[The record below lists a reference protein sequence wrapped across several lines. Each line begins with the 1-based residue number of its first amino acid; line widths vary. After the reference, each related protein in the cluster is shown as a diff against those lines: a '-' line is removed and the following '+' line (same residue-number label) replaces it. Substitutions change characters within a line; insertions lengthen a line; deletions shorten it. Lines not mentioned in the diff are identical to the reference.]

1 MSEKQ
6 LLAIILGY
14 FLILIGVSFFTSKKS
29 DNKTFFTANKNSPW
43 YLIAFGM
50 IGASLSGVTFISI
63 PGWVNTSKW
72 SYFQT
77 VLGYFFGYLVI
88 IWVLLPLYYRL
99 NLTSIYGYLEQRF
112 GYWSHKSGSVFF
124 MISRLLGSALR
135 LYLVAMVLHKFI
147 FEGLNISF
155 GLTVILSILL
165 IWLYTFRGGIKTI
178 ILTDTLQTAFMLL
191 SVVLSIYLISNEL
204 DLGFGAL
211 TTLVTESPSSQIF
224 FFDPADPRDFYKN
237 FFGGM
242 FITIAMTG
250 LDQDMMQKNLSCRS
264 LKDARKNMIWFS
276 VILIFVNLLFLSL
289 GTLLYEYVEVNGIG
303 LPEKSDQLFPQI
315 ALKHFG
321 PFMAIIFLLGL
332 IAAAYSSAD
341 SALTALTTSFCVDI
355 LDFEKQ
361 ENPPVKTRMLV
372 HIGFSILSGLLIIA
386 FKALNNEAVIKDL
399 FTIAGYTYGPL
410 LGLFFFGIFSKRQV
424 RDKWVPL
431 VCLLSPIICFFLNK
445 YSTEIFSLLFEKDY
459 KFGFE
464 LLLVNGGITALGLLL
479 LSLNRK
485 VAE

>member
-63 PGWVNTSKW
+63 PGWVNDSKW

-124 MISRLLGSALR
+124 MISRLIGSAFR
-135 LYLVAMVLHKFI
+135 LYLVALVLHTFI
-147 FEGLNISF
+147 FEALNISF

-191 SVVLSIYLISNEL
+191 SVVLSIYLIASEL

-211 TTLVTESPSSQIF
+211 TTLVTESPNSQIF
-224 FFDPADPRDFYKN
+224 FFDPSDSRDFYKN

-289 GTLLYEYVEVNGIG
+289 GTLLYEYVEIKGIA
-303 LPEKSDQLFPQI
+303 LPAKSDQLFPLL

-321 PFMAIIFLLGL
+321 PVMGVIFLLGL
-332 IAAAYSSAD
+332 IAAA
-341 SALTALTTSFCVDI
+341 
-355 LDFEKQ
+355 
-361 ENPPVKTRMLV
+361 
-372 HIGFSILSGLLIIA
+372 
-386 FKALNNEAVIKDL
+386 
-399 FTIAGYTYGPL
+399 
-410 LGLFFFGIFSKRQV
+410 
-424 RDKWVPL
+424 
-431 VCLLSPIICFFLNK
+431 
-445 YSTEIFSLLFEKDY
+445 
-459 KFGFE
+459 
-464 LLLVNGGITALGLLL
+464 
-479 LSLNRK
+479 
-485 VAE
+485 